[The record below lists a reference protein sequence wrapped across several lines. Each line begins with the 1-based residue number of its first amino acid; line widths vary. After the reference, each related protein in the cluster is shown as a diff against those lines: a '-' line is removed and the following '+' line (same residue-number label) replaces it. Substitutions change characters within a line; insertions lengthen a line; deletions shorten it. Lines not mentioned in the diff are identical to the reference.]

1 MYCTRCGADVIQGDK
16 FCIKCGAKI
25 DSAGS
30 EVDHQKQGK
39 FFWPRKKALLLILA
53 SVVLSSVFWVFV
65 WGTDIYSTE
74 DEAVNI
80 LVHLFETVGRQE
92 DAWEKTELSIDMLY
106 YALSDECVSSPGCV
120 DESLDIIS
128 TLWAEAEK
136 EKEEIGNLWSKE
148 ILGQDLESYFSKL
161 DEKNLGKIW
170 DVLNI
175 YFPEESEELGP
186 SESLL

>member
-1 MYCTRCGADVIQGDK
+1 M
-16 FCIKCGAKI
+16 FCVKCGANISGDSKFCTGCGEKI
-25 DSAGS
+25 VSGFS
-30 EVDHQKQGK
+30 EKQQGDTK
-39 FFWPRKKALLLILA
+39 KSWTRKKAILLILA
-53 SVVLSSVFWVFV
+53 SIVLSSVFWVFV

-92 DAWEKTELSIDMLY
+92 DAWEKTELSIDMLS
-106 YALSDECVSSPGCV
+106 YALSDECASNQGCV

-148 ILGQDLESYFSKL
+148 VLGQDLESYFSKL